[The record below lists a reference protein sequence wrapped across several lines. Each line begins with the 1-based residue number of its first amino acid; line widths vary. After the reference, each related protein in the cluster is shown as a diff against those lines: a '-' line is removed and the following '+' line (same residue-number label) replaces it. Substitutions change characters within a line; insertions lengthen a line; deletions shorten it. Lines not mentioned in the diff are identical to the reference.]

1 MLIKDICENPFAA
14 PEPDPTSRLY
24 GVEVEY
30 ENVVDAPSVRSIN
43 WSAVPDGSL
52 RNNGLEFI
60 TPPIPLHQAVTAF
73 RNLNTVA
80 EGEDWED
87 TARTGIHVHADMR
100 DLTFDR
106 VKGVIAAYAAFEPL
120 MFKLV
125 EESREENIYCVPWY
139 RAPDQAGIVPFL
151 GRGRM
156 DTERTAGIA
165 CVKYSALY
173 LRPLWR
179 FGTLEFRQAETWR
192 EPAPFRR
199 WICAISRLV
208 EWGKDET
215 PASVI
220 EKCSANPNQLVRDIF
235 GWTMR
240 HVTDPESVMDD
251 VNSLA
256 TVDEM
261 IPYTYKESDWTWDNC
276 EGVLAGVGYHE
287 AAGETEEDSFSE
299 PEPDEEYETDY
310 NEDEP
315 EREDRW

>member
-30 ENVVDAPSVRSIN
+30 ENVIDPPNVRDIRWN
-43 WSAVPDGSL
+43 VTPDGSL

-60 TPPIPLHQAVTAF
+60 THPISLHQAVTAF
-73 RNLNTVA
+73 RHLNRVA
-80 EGEDWED
+80 GQESWED

-120 MFKLV
+120 MFRLV
-125 EESREENIYCVPWY
+125 DTTREENIYCVPWY
-139 RAPDQAGIVPFL
+139 RAPDQARVVPFL
-151 GRGRM
+151 GRRRI
-156 DTERTAGIA
+156 DTERTAGVGL
-165 CVKYSALY
+165 VKYSALY
-173 LRPLWR
+173 LRPLWK

-192 EPAPFRR
+192 DPAPFRR

-215 PASVI
+215 PESVI
-220 EKCSANPNQLVRDIF
+220 EKCSSNPNQLVQDIF

-240 HVTDPESVMDD
+240 HVTDPESVMDE

-276 EGVLAGVGYHE
+276 EGALEGVGYHTVQAE
-287 AAGETEEDSFSE
+287 MAEMAFNA
-299 PEPDEEYETDY
+299 EPDDY
-310 NEDEP
+310 NEDESYN
-315 EREDRW
+315 EDEGEDY

>member
-30 ENVVDAPSVRSIN
+30 ENVIDPPCVRDIH
-43 WSAVPDGSL
+43 WSATPDGSL

-60 TPPIPLHQAVTAF
+60 TEPIPLHNAVTAF
-73 RNLNTVA
+73 RHLNNVA
-80 EGEDWED
+80 KFAGWED

-120 MFKLV
+120 MFRLV
-125 EESREENIYCVPWY
+125 DPTREENIYCVPWY

-156 DTERTAGIA
+156 DTERTAGMA
-165 CVKYSALY
+165 LVKYSALY

-220 EKCSANPNQLVRDIF
+220 EKCSSNPNQLVQDIF

-276 EGVLAGVGYHE
+276 EGAMSGVGYHQIQAE
-287 AAGETEEDSFSE
+287 ADPYEDSSE
-299 PEPDEEYETDY
+299 DEDY
-310 NEDEP
+310 NEDSEP